1 MAATRVVLMLG
12 LMAAVLVSVALA
24 YTPTRLDHID
34 EPNNDDDSLEESMEK
49 LEARLALRKSL
60 VEVLREVLGEG
71 RDTNSVD
78 SKRYERV
85 KYAGWRP
92 TEMLYTQGK
101 WAA

>member
-1 MAATRVVLMLG
+1 MVATRVVLMMG

-24 YTPTRLDHID
+24 FSPARLEQVD
-34 EPNNDDDSLEESMEK
+34 ESNTDDDSLEESMQK
-49 LEARLALRKSL
+49 LEANLALRKSL
-60 VEVLREVLGEG
+60 VEVLREFLGEG
-71 RDTNSVD
+71 HDTNSVD

-92 TEMLYTQGK
+92 TEMLYTKGK